1 MLAGRFCETPHAAF
15 HHSRIPGIACGIAA
29 GALWGAVFIA
39 PKLTPGFS
47 ALQLSAGRY
56 LAYGVIALALA
67 ASRWRALVGGLKRGD
82 WTALAWLGLAGN
94 IVYYIFLANAVR
106 LAGAAPASFIVGL
119 LPVVIT
125 IIGSREQGAV
135 RLSALA
141 PSLALAMIG
150 VGLIAMSALHGGRAS
165 DWRAQASGLACAFG
179 ALASWALFAVG
190 NARTMARL
198 PHLSSNDWSLLL
210 GIVSGAE
217 ALILAV
223 PAFALAPAPHGDW
236 TRFAAVS
243 AGVAV
248 TASIVGNAFWNGA
261 SRRLPMTLTGQMVI
275 FETLFALF
283 YSFLWERR
291 LPHPAEVLA
300 IAALIAAVTW
310 CARLHHGTPPA
321 GHMPAD

>member
-1 MLAGRFCETPHAAF
+1 MERSIATGV
-15 HHSRIPGIACGIAA
+15 ACGIAA

-39 PKLTPGFS
+39 PELTPGFS

-56 LAYGVIALALA
+56 FAYGVIALLLALP
-67 ASRWRALVGGLKRGD
+67 RWRTITGGLARGD
-82 WTALAWLGLAGN
+82 WITLAWLGLTGN
-94 IVYYIFLANAVR
+94 IVYYVFLAMAVR

-141 PSLALAMIG
+141 PSLVLAVIG
-150 VGLIAMSALHGGRAS
+150 VGLIAAPALHQGAGT
-165 DWRAQASGLACAFG
+165 DWRDQAMGLACAFG
-179 ALASWALFAVG
+179 ALASWAVFAVG
-190 NARTMARL
+190 NTRAMARL
-198 PHLSSNDWSLLL
+198 PHMSSNDWSLLF

-217 ALILAV
+217 ALLLAI
-223 PAFALAPAPHGDW
+223 PAFALAPIQHDNWQHGDW

-243 AGVAV
+243 GSVAIMSSV
-248 TASIVGNAFWNGA
+248 IGNAFWNGA
-261 SRRLPMTLTGQMVI
+261 SRRLPMTLSGQMVI

-283 YSFLWERR
+283 YSFLWDWRWPR
-291 LPHPAEVLA
+291 LTEVLA
-300 IAALIAAVTW
+300 IAALIAAVSW
-310 CARLHHGTPPA
+310 CARLHHGAQPA

>member
-1 MLAGRFCETPHAAF
+1 MKQ
-15 HHSRIPGIACGIAA
+15 SIVPGIACGVAA

-39 PKLTPGFS
+39 PELTPGFT
-47 ALQLSAGRY
+47 ALELSVGRY
-56 LAYGVIALALA
+56 LAYGAIALLLALP
-67 ASRWRALVGGLKRGD
+67 RWRAITGRLTRAD
-82 WTALAWLGLAGN
+82 WMALAWLGLAGN
-94 IVYYIFLANAVR
+94 IVYYIFLAYAVR

-135 RLSALA
+135 RLSRLA
-141 PSLALAMIG
+141 PSLALAVIG
-150 VGLIAMSALHGGRAS
+150 VGLIAAPAMHSDAASGWQARAL
-165 DWRAQASGLACAFG
+165 GLACAFG

-190 NARTMARL
+190 NARAMAQV
-198 PHLSSNDWSLLL
+198 PHLSSNDWSLLF

-217 ALILAV
+217 ALLLAL
-223 PAFALAPAPHGDW
+223 PAFALAPAQHGDW

-243 AGVAV
+243 GAIAI
-248 TASIVGNAFWNGA
+248 ASSVIGNAFWNGA

-283 YSFLWERR
+283 YSFLWDWR
-291 LPHPAEVLA
+291 LPKLTEILA
-300 IAALIAAVTW
+300 IAALIGAVTW
-310 CARLHHGTPPA
+310 CARLHHGAQPA